1 MDMAI
6 YATSRKK
13 KHNFLLPVLITVI
26 LALVILSAV
35 WLTKTIVTNQLQEN
49 NTVSPAAAAGNPTV
63 TASAPPV
70 QKVTFTENSMLN
82 MTYLYSC
89 GHTMSKVEK
98 VPPEFIGKTLDEV
111 REAFPEYDI
120 TSFSPGT
127 SNAEKKL
134 SSVCDEHYIMKL
146 DGEKLLITYKNNPH
160 KVKQEMPIDINMLPF
175 ETIEILN
182 KGISVDGETELLEF
196 MEDFAS

>member
-1 MDMAI
+1 MAI

-13 KHNFLLPVLITVI
+13 KHSFLLPVLFTGV
-26 LALVILSAV
+26 LALVILCAV

-49 NTVSPAAAAGNPTV
+49 STVSPAAAAGNPTV

-70 QKVTFTENSMLN
+70 QKVTFTDNSMLN
-82 MTYLYSC
+82 MTYVYSC
-89 GHTMSKVEK
+89 GHTATKVEK

-111 REAFPEYDI
+111 KEAFPEYQI

-127 SNAEKKL
+127 SIAEKKL
-134 SSVCDEHYIMKL
+134 SGVCDEHYVMKL
-146 DGEKLLITYKNNPH
+146 DKEKLVITYKNNPQ
-160 KVKQEMPIDINMLPF
+160 KIKQEMSIDINLLPF

-182 KGISVDGETELLEF
+182 KGIHIDGETELLEF

>member
-1 MDMAI
+1 MAI
-6 YATSRKK
+6 YATGRKRK
-13 KHNFLLPVLITVI
+13 SHFLLPVLLTVI

-35 WLTKTIVTNQLQEN
+35 WLTKTIVTRQLSESN
-49 NTVSPAAAAGNPTV
+49 ALPPAAAAGNPAV

-70 QKVTFTENSMLN
+70 QKVTFTEDSMLH

-89 GHTMSKVEK
+89 GHSVSKVEK
-98 VPPEFIGKTLDEV
+98 VPAEFAGKTLDEV
-111 REAFPEYDI
+111 KEAFQEYHI

-127 SNAEKKL
+127 SLGEKKL
-134 SSVCDEHYIMKL
+134 NSVCDEHYVMKL
-146 DGEKLLITYKNNPH
+146 DGEKLVITYQNNPQ
-160 KVKQEMPIDINMLPF
+160 KIKQEMPIDINLLPF

-182 KGISVDGETELLEF
+182 KGIRVDGETELLEF